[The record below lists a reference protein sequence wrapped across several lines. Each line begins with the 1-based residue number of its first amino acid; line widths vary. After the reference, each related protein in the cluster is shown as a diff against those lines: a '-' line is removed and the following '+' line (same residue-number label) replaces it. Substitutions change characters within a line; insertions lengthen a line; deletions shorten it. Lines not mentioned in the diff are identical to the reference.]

1 MSDFL
6 ALSYEGFPNTNIGDY
21 IQSLAAMQF
30 YDTCDF
36 FHRDNL
42 GKYTGNPK
50 KAILNGW
57 FTHCPENWPPSP
69 LIEPLFVA
77 FHINSSS
84 DESILSDESIKYL
97 KRYEPIGC
105 RDEES
110 ASKLRTKGIKAYF
123 SSCLTTT
130 LGYHYGKSG
139 KRKGICIVDPVHF
152 VPEANRK
159 FQKYIILFKG
169 LRYAFGIHRY
179 IKSLKLNNNYILKF
193 DKRGLNRLLQ
203 IIRSYIIVRQLLT
216 SQQIKNATILTQ
228 YHYSEEYPT
237 RESRFKRAEELLN
250 IYASSEL
257 VITSRIHC
265 ALPCQGLGTP
275 ALFLQNMD
283 DSKESTCRFSGLLDL
298 LNVIKFRKDKI
309 LETPYEWPI
318 NPAKVMNKT
327 NFKEYAIALKRKCLD
342 FVKR

>member
-42 GKYTGNPK
+42 GKYTGRPK

-57 FTHCPENWPPSP
+57 YTHRPENWPPSP
-69 LIEPLFVA
+69 LISPLFVA

-84 DESILSDESIKYL
+84 DETILSDESIKYL
-97 KRYEPIGC
+97 KEHEPIGC
-105 RDEES
+105 RDEKT
-110 ASKLRTKGIKAYF
+110 ASKLCSKGVKAYF

-130 LGYHYGKSG
+130 LGYSYGKSG

-152 VPEANRK
+152 IPEANRR
-159 FQKYIILFKG
+159 FQKYIVLFKG
-169 LRYAFGIHRY
+169 LRYVLGIRRY
-179 IKSLKLNNNYILKF
+179 IKSLKLNNNYILKI
-193 DKRGLNRLLQ
+193 DKKGLNRLLQ

-216 SQQIKNATILTQ
+216 AQQIKEAKILTQ

-265 ALPCQGLGTP
+265 ALPCLGLRTP

-283 DSKESTCRFSGLLDL
+283 DSEESSCRFSGLLDL
-298 LNVIKFRKDKI
+298 LNVIKFRKDKV
-309 LETPYEWPI
+309 LESKYGCPI
-318 NPAKVMNKT
+318 DPEKVTNKT
-327 NFKEYAIALKRKCLD
+327 NFKEYAVTLKRKCQD
-342 FVKR
+342 FVSR